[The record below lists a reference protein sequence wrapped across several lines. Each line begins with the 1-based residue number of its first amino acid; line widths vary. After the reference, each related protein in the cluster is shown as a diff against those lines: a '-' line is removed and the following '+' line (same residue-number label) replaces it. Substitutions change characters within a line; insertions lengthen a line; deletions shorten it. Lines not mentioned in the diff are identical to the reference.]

1 MTTENTALI
10 NLAWARIARVE
21 LELTHA
27 IESAC
32 YNAEPYIAPDIV
44 FKLSEVQAMTAD
56 LARAY
61 SLLRMATLAGGAQ

>member
-1 MTTENTALI
+1 MQNENYTLI
-10 NLAWARIARVE
+10 NLAWSRIARVE

-32 YNAEPYIAPDIV
+32 CNAEPYIAPDIV
-44 FKLSEVQAMTAD
+44 FSLSEVQAMTAD

-61 SLLRMATLAGGAQ
+61 SLLRLATIAGGVQ